1 MKKQILLAAVA
12 FFLSLGTVFGQ
23 APDLFNYQGV
33 ARDVNGQALSGQG
46 IKLRLVVRQG
56 SSTGS
61 VLYTEDHSVTTNTYG
76 LYNVSVG
83 AGTPVSNTFSNIDW
97 SNGDKYLQV
106 RIDPNGGSTFTDVG
120 RTQLL
125 SVPFALYAKEA
136 PTKDPIA
143 FRARTVASGTVTTS
157 ASSFPIFTSEVFDDG
172 NGYNSS
178 TGEFTA
184 PEDGIYH
191 FETTMAFNVGTAYSS
206 GYMTIGF
213 QLDNGTSFAA
223 ITNLHTDDQREFSGN
238 TQCTVK
244 LNSGD
249 KVKVRLFRNVNGTVT
264 YDTNLY
270 YNEFSGFKIN

>member
-1 MKKQILLAAVA
+1 MKKQILFTVIAL
-12 FFLSLGTVFGQ
+12 FLSFGTVLAQ
-23 APDLFNYQGV
+23 APNLFNYQGV

-76 LYNVSVG
+76 LYNVKVG
-83 AGTPVSNTFSNIDW
+83 DGTPVSNTFASIDW

-106 RIDPNGGSTFTDVG
+106 RIDPNGGSSFTDVG

-125 SVPFALYAKEA
+125 SVPFALYAKETA
-136 PTKDPIA
+136 PKQIIA
-143 FRARTVASGTVTTS
+143 FRARNVASGSVAAL
-157 ASSFPIFTSEVFDDG
+157 ASIFPIFTSEVFDEG
-172 NGYNSS
+172 NGYSPT
-178 TGEFTA
+178 TGEYTA

-191 FETTMAFNVGTAYSS
+191 FSTVMQFDASAAHSS

-213 QLDNGTSFAA
+213 SLDNGTSFAA
-223 ITNLHTDDQREFSGN
+223 IENIHTDNQRSFSGSSS
-238 TQCTVK
+238 CTVK
-244 LNSGD
+244 LSAGD
-249 KVKVRLFRNVNGTVT
+249 KIKVRLFRSVNGNIT

-270 YNEFSGFKIN
+270 YNEFSGHKLN